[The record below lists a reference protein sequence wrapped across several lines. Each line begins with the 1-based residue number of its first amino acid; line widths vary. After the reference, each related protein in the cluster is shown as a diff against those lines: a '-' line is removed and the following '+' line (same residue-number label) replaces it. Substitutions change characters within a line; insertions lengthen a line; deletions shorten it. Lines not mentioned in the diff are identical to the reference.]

1 MGILYIDLNK
11 INLDDNNY
19 DKVNP
24 DTIIHVRH
32 LAWYIK
38 FEKRKAL
45 KKKLNEELMPIAWH
59 PKRWLNFCMSEN
71 EKKETELIFAE

>member
-1 MGILYIDLNK
+1 MVILYIDLNK

-32 LAWYIK
+32 LVWYIK
-38 FEKRKAL
+38 FAKHKAL
-45 KKKLNEELMPIAWH
+45 KKKLN
-59 PKRWLNFCMSEN
+59 
-71 EKKETELIFAE
+71 

>member
-45 KKKLNEELMPIAWH
+45 KKMLNEELMPIAWH
-59 PKRWLNFCMSEN
+59 PKRWLNFCMLED

>member
-38 FEKRKAL
+38 FAKHKAL
-45 KKKLNEELMPIAWH
+45 KKKLNEELMSIAWH
-59 PKRWLNFCMSEN
+59 PKRWLNFCMSED
-71 EKKETELIFAE
+71 EKKGTELIFAE